1 MSKPDQ
7 SNLALTPREV
17 VEKLDQY
24 IVGQS
29 DAKRAVAIAIRNRW
43 RRQQLDDAMKNEVA
57 PKNILMIGPTGVG
70 KTEIARRLARL
81 TGAPFIKVEAT
92 KYTEVGYYGR
102 DVESMIRELV
112 ENALGIVRDTE
123 RERVRNKAEEKVVDR
138 LVELLAP
145 APIIVEGEE
154 GDAAEQFQRT
164 RDKLRAMLVAGELEQ
179 RTVEITTEHRQAP
192 MMIGGMGMEQMD
204 MDLQGMFDKIIPKT
218 STRRTVPVSEAREI
232 LLEQECEALLDDE
245 SLQAS
250 AIELAEN
257 LGIVF
262 LDEMDKVI
270 ASEGKGADV
279 SRQGVQRDLL
289 PIVEGTTIQTKYG
302 YIKTDHV
309 LFIGAGAFHRNQ
321 PSELMPELQGRFPI
335 RVELSDLTKEDFIRI
350 LTEPQNSLTKQY
362 SALMGTEGVEVSFDD
377 EAISALAGYAYQVN
391 QTTQNIGARR
401 LYTIMERLFEELS
414 FEAPDM
420 GMGNV
425 EINAGY
431 VEQRLDEVSS
441 DEDLSKF
448 IL

>member
-1 MSKPDQ
+1 
-7 SNLALTPREV
+7 
-17 VEKLDQY
+17 
-24 IVGQS
+24 
-29 DAKRAVAIAIRNRW
+29 
-43 RRQQLDDAMKNEVA
+43 
-57 PKNILMIGPTGVG
+57 
-70 KTEIARRLARL
+70 
-81 TGAPFIKVEAT
+81 
-92 KYTEVGYYGR
+92 
-102 DVESMIRELV
+102 
-112 ENALGIVRDTE
+112 
-123 RERVRNKAEEKVVDR
+123 
-138 LVELLAP
+138 
-145 APIIVEGEE
+145 
-154 GDAAEQFQRT
+154 
-164 RDKLRAMLVAGELEQ
+164 
-179 RTVEITTEHRQAP
+179 
-192 MMIGGMGMEQMD
+192 
-204 MDLQGMFDKIIPKT
+204 
-218 STRRTVPVSEAREI
+218 
-232 LLEQECEALLDDE
+232 
-245 SLQAS
+245 
-250 AIELAEN
+250 
-257 LGIVF
+257 
-262 LDEMDKVI
+262 
-270 ASEGKGADV
+270 
-279 SRQGVQRDLL
+279 
-289 PIVEGTTIQTKYG
+289 QTKYG

>member
-17 VEKLDQY
+17 VEKLDEY

-43 RRQQLDDAMKNEVA
+43 RRQQLDEAMKNEVA

-145 APIIVEGEE
+145 APIVVEGEE

-164 RDKLRAMLVAGELEQ
+164 RDKLRAMLVAGELEK

-218 STRRTVPVSEAREI
+218 STRRVVPVSEAREI

-262 LDEMDKVI
+262 LDEIDKVI

-302 YIKTDHV
+302 YVKTDHV

-350 LTEPQNSLTKQY
+350 LTEPQNSLAKQY
-362 SALMGTEGVEVSFDD
+362 SALMDTEGVEVSFDD

-414 FEAPDM
+414 FEAPEM
-420 GMGNV
+420 GMGKV

-431 VEQRLDEVSS
+431 VEQRLDEVSA

>member
-138 LVELLAP
+138 QVELLAP

-262 LDEMDKVI
+262 LDEIDKVI

-302 YIKTDHV
+302 YIKTAHV

>member
-262 LDEMDKVI
+262 LDEIDKVI

-302 YIKTDHV
+302 YI
-309 LFIGAGAFHRNQ
+309 
-321 PSELMPELQGRFPI
+321 
-335 RVELSDLTKEDFIRI
+335 
-350 LTEPQNSLTKQY
+350 
-362 SALMGTEGVEVSFDD
+362 
-377 EAISALAGYAYQVN
+377 
-391 QTTQNIGARR
+391 
-401 LYTIMERLFEELS
+401 
-414 FEAPDM
+414 
-420 GMGNV
+420 
-425 EINAGY
+425 
-431 VEQRLDEVSS
+431 
-441 DEDLSKF
+441 
-448 IL
+448 

>member
-1 MSKPDQ
+1 M
-7 SNLALTPREV
+7 
-17 VEKLDQY
+17 
-24 IVGQS
+24 
-29 DAKRAVAIAIRNRW
+29 
-43 RRQQLDDAMKNEVA
+43 
-57 PKNILMIGPTGVG
+57 
-70 KTEIARRLARL
+70 
-81 TGAPFIKVEAT
+81 
-92 KYTEVGYYGR
+92 
-102 DVESMIRELV
+102 
-112 ENALGIVRDTE
+112 
-123 RERVRNKAEEKVVDR
+123 DR

-145 APIIVEGEE
+145 APIVVEGQE
-154 GDAAEQFQRT
+154 GDTAEQFQRT
-164 RDKLRAMLVAGELEQ
+164 RDKLRAMLVAGELEK

-218 STRRTVPVSEAREI
+218 STRRVVPVSEAREI

-262 LDEMDKVI
+262 LDEIDKVI

-302 YIKTDHV
+302 YVKTDHV

-350 LTEPQNSLTKQY
+350 LTEPQNSLAKQY
-362 SALMGTEGVEVSFDD
+362 SALMDTEGVEVSFDD

-420 GMGNV
+420 GMGKV
-425 EINAGY
+425 EINAGD
-431 VEQRLDEVSS
+431 VEQRLDEVSA

>member
-414 FEAPDM
+414 FEAL
-420 GMGNV
+420 G
-425 EINAGY
+425 
-431 VEQRLDEVSS
+431 
-441 DEDLSKF
+441 
-448 IL
+448 

>member
-17 VEKLDQY
+17 VEKLDEY

-43 RRQQLDDAMKNEVA
+43 RRQQLDEAMKNEVA

-123 RERVRNKAEEKVVDR
+123 RERVRNKSEEKVVDR

-250 AIELAEN
+250 AIELAET

-262 LDEMDKVI
+262 LDEIDKII
-270 ASEGKGADV
+270 ASEGKGAAV